1 MFMEK
6 YVFFKNLFRLKLWY
20 IILKVRK
27 MILIVEIGCF
37 FCFKICVDKFWK
49 ISCNLIEYI

>member
-1 MFMEK
+1 MEK

-37 FCFKICVDKFWK
+37 FCFKIYVDKFWK